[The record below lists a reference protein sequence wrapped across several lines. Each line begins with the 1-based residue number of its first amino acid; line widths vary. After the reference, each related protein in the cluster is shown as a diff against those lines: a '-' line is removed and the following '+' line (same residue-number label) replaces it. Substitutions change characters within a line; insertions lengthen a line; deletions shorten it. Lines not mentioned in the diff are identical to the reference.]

1 MAVEDVEMTDASK
14 IESDQDVEMVEQP
27 VKPKKKPKTEGK
39 DEPIYT
45 IKILKLVKELQQ
57 QHGLRHSDYQRYR
70 GYCSRKV
77 RRLRKTLNLPPS
89 DRHNFKKKTIID
101 DQHIN
106 DKSIAIPLML
116 TERAWSYAMQLRL
129 EANTEPRKK
138 FHLISR
144 LRKATKY
151 ALLLQQLCENPK
163 FDSRT
168 KLEAEGYVAWIHGT
182 LHFELQ
188 LWSSAIEQFKKAQM
202 IYEKLATAVNEED
215 ASLYRHKS
223 EEMTPSLRYCAYN
236 LGEATASELL
246 QLRSQAHGEL
256 LQNLDILV
264 AETVKHNVNAMNEVK
279 WRNRSFAVKSEK
291 VRAFLLADR
300 DLEKSFINGSL
311 VDNISLLEQH
321 LMDCKDAIMVARED
335 SRSEAGKG
343 VTGDAISS
351 TQLLLHYLSYIRLSR
366 TIQRNLLMIE
376 VAKKDAEGS
385 WSAEELKKLD
395 SSLPQRTKAQ
405 DSTRMYEIIIQN
417 LMEMEQLPV
426 AEYDPQFATE
436 VQSKIKAYQAIRYVE
451 NWYTYL
457 YAWWFNIR
465 CLELDMQPVIT
476 RILY

>member
-1 MAVEDVEMTDASK
+1 MPVEDVEMADASK
-14 IESDQDVEMVEQP
+14 SADDLDVEMAEPSKV
-27 VKPKKKPKTEGK
+27 KKKPKPAGNT
-39 DEPIYT
+39 DPIYSV
-45 IKILKLVKELQQ
+45 KILKLVKDLQQ

-77 RRLRKTLNLPPS
+77 RRLRKTLNLPSS

-101 DQHIN
+101 EQHIN
-106 DKSIAIPLML
+106 DKSISIPLML

-151 ALLLQQLCENPK
+151 ALLLQQLCENSK

-188 LWSSAIEQFKKAQM
+188 LWSSAIEYFKKAQM

-215 ASLYRHKS
+215 ASLYRQKS
-223 EEMTPSLRYCAYN
+223 EEITPSLRYCAYN
-236 LGEATASELL
+236 LGEATATELL

-256 LQNLDILV
+256 LKNLDILV
-264 AETVKHNVNAMNEVK
+264 ADTVKHNTNAMNEVK

-300 DLEKSFINGSL
+300 DLEKSFKGS
-311 VDNISLLEQH
+311 VADNVGLLEQH
-321 LMDCKDAIMVARED
+321 LMDCKDAIAMAKEE
-335 SRSEAGKG
+335 SRVEGGKG
-343 VTGDAISS
+343 GDAASS
-351 TQLLLHYLSYIRLSR
+351 MQLHYLSYIRLSR

-385 WSAEELKKLD
+385 WSAEELKTLD
-395 SSLPQRTKAQ
+395 AGLVQRTKAQ

-417 LMEMEQLPV
+417 LMEMEQLPI
-426 AEYDPQFATE
+426 AEYDPQFAAE
-436 VQSKIKAYQAIRYVE
+436 VQSKIKAYQAIRWVE
-451 NWYTYL
+451 IFIYL
-457 YAWWFNIR
+457 MIM
-465 CLELDMQPVIT
+465 L
-476 RILY
+476 

>member
-1 MAVEDVEMTDASK
+1 MPVEDVEMADASK
-14 IESDQDVEMVEQP
+14 MADDVEMADSS
-27 VKPKKKPKTEGK
+27 KAKKKPKPPAVIS
-39 DEPIYT
+39 PIYSV
-45 IKILKLVKELQQ
+45 KILKLVKELQQ

-70 GYCSRKV
+70 GYCGRKV

-89 DRHNFKKKTIID
+89 DRHNFKKKTHID
-101 DQHIN
+101 EQHID
-106 DKSIAIPLML
+106 DKSITIPLML

-188 LWSSAIEQFKKAQM
+188 LWSSAIEYFKKAQM

-215 ASLYRHKS
+215 ASMYRQKS
-223 EEMTPSLRYCAYN
+223 EEITPSLRYCAYN
-236 LGEATASELL
+236 LGEATATELL

-256 LQNLDILV
+256 LKNLDILV
-264 AETVKHNVNAMNEVK
+264 ADTVKHNTNAMNEVK

-300 DLEKSFINGSL
+300 DLEKSFIGS
-311 VDNISLLEQH
+311 VADNVGLLEQH
-321 LMDCKDAIMVARED
+321 LMDCKDAISMAREE
-335 SRSEAGKG
+335 SRVEGGKG
-343 VTGDAISS
+343 GDGPSS
-351 TQLLLHYLSYIRLSR
+351 TQLLLHYLSYIQLSR

-376 VAKKDAEGS
+376 VAKKNAEGS
-385 WSAEELKKLD
+385 WSAEELKTLD
-395 SSLPQRTKAQ
+395 AGLVQRTKAQ

-417 LMEMEQLPV
+417 LMEMEQLPI
-426 AEYDPQFATE
+426 AEYDAQFAAE
-436 VQSKIKAYQAIRYVE
+436 VQSKIKAYQAIRWVE
-451 NWYTYL
+451 DFSYL
-457 YAWWFNIR
+457 S
-465 CLELDMQPVIT
+465 
-476 RILY
+476 